1 MRPGKISPSMMCA
14 DFAHLDRSVCD
25 LEKAG
30 IEYLHI
36 DIMDGSFVP
45 NFTLGPDF
53 VKALRKMTNI
63 PMDIHMMVNAPERH
77 INLFPLREDD
87 LVSVHAEATVHLQR
101 TLRLIRDAGAKA
113 AVALNPATPVGVLDY
128 ILEDVDMVLVMT
140 VNPGFAGQKLVPQT
154 LDKIRDVR
162 DYLDKR
168 GRSEVMIEVDGNV
181 SFENAEKMRARG
193 AEIFVAGTSSIF
205 NESIP
210 FFDAVAKLRAAI
222 R

>member
-1 MRPGKISPSMMCA
+1 MRQGKISPSMMCA

-87 LVSVHAEATVHLQR
+87 LVSVHAKQR
-101 TLRLIRDAGAKA
+101 YICNVRFVLYVMPERRRRLHSILLRLSVYWI
-113 AVALNPATPVGVLDY
+113 
-128 ILEDVDMVLVMT
+128 I
-140 VNPGFAGQKLVPQT
+140 FW
-154 LDKIRDVR
+154 
-162 DYLDKR
+162 
-168 GRSEVMIEVDGNV
+168 
-181 SFENAEKMRARG
+181 KML
-193 AEIFVAGTSSIF
+193 TWC
-205 NESIP
+205 
-210 FFDAVAKLRAAI
+210 L
-222 R
+222 